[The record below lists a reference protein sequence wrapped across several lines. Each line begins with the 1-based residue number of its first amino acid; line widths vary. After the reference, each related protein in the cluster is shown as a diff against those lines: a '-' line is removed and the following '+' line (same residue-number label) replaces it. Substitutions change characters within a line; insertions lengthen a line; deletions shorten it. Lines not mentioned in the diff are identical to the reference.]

1 MSEILNRLL
10 AEGKLRRHR
19 TSPREIADLF
29 NLAQR
34 DIADASVK
42 DVSAD
47 RRFATAYEAALN
59 LATITLHCKGYET
72 HGYGHHLNTF
82 EALRETMGQEGETF
96 ADYFD
101 VCRTKRGATIYDRA
115 GAISEQEVRELLRE
129 VRIFKERVKAWL
141 EKNYPHLW
149 QGE

>member
-10 AEGKLRRHR
+10 DEGKLRRHR
-19 TSPREIADLF
+19 TSPQEIADLF

-59 LATITLHCKGYET
+59 LATITLHSKGYET

-82 EALRETMGQEGETF
+82 EALRESMARRGRLL
-96 ADYFD
+96 
-101 VCRTKRGATIYDRA
+101 RTTSMSVAR
-115 GAISEQEVRELLRE
+115 SEELLSMTEQAPFQSR
-129 VRIFKERVKAWL
+129 KS
-141 EKNYPHLW
+141 
-149 QGE
+149 GSC